1 MRVKPELAAAVLFAA
16 VGVSLAVGALA
27 GVAITQRATPA
38 PERAPACLCAP
49 ETIRT

>member
-1 MRVKPELAAAVLFAA
+1 MRVKTEIAVAVLFAT

-27 GVAITQRATPA
+27 GVALTQRATPA

>member
-1 MRVKPELAAAVLFAA
+1 MRVKTSHAAAIVLAA